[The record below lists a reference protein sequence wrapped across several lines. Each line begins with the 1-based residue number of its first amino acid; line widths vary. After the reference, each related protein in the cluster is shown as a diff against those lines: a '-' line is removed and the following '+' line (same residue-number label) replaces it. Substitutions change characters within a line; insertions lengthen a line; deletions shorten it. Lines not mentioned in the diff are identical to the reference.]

1 MIKIIKKVVLGSLS
15 VLGVSTCCWVLLLL
29 NPQWSYA
36 KETQYDF
43 VTIYHNQVLT
53 AETETVVS
61 NAIEI
66 IQQASI
72 FTNDLSIDLCL
83 NDGSAY
89 PGMSPLGG
97 GLAYAMLN
105 KTIINDCTIDFATNI
120 AETQWTINNYE
131 RRRFNLTWLLA
142 HEFTHNLQYQTNSS
156 YVITSTLGKLN
167 WKLEGH
173 AEYTA
178 REFKNDGKLKK
189 KLALFLAEED
199 KEGDG
204 LPVLDLEDG
213 TKQILSY
220 LKYALVIQYLMEE
233 EGLDYIQICADER
246 NLDQVFGELLKW
258 SGVQ

>member
-1 MIKIIKKVVLGSLS
+1 MIKTIKKVVLGSLS
-15 VLGVSTCCWVLLLL
+15 VLGVSTVCWVLLLL

-43 VTIYHNQVLT
+43 VTIYHNQVLK
-53 AETETVVS
+53 AETETVVN

-72 FTNDLSIDLCL
+72 YTDDLAIELCL

-89 PGMSPLGG
+89 PKMSPLGG
-97 GLAYAMLN
+97 GSAYAMLN
-105 KTIINDCTIDFATNI
+105 KTIINDCTIDFAKNI
-120 AETQWTINNYE
+120 AETQWAINNNE

-142 HEFTHNLQYQTNSS
+142 HEFTHNLQYHTNSK

-173 AEYTA
+173 AEYIA
-178 REFKNDGKLKK
+178 REFKNDGKLKE
-189 KLALFLAEED
+189 KLALFLEEED
-199 KEGDG
+199 KKREG
-204 LPVLDLEDG
+204 LPVLDLDDG
-213 TKQILSY
+213 TKQIFSY
-220 LKYALVIQYLMEE
+220 LKYALAVQYLIEE

-246 NLDQVFGELLKW
+246 DLDQIFGELKEWGLI
-258 SGVQ
+258 